1 MTKRYQDEI
10 EEILKKAGDLPS
22 SDEAPGQT
30 TTPAIQRG
38 PRLRLRRPPATRN
51 LTYKPVLL
59 TGLALL
65 LINILWASLPLF
77 LTGAA
82 LITAAYILYYRA
94 PRSAT
99 RPNPNGNNTT
109 RPSPKTWRGRPIDPD
124 DDDPHFTQD
133 RWGTGR
139 RR

>member
-22 SDEAPGQT
+22 SSEAPGQT
-30 TTPAIQRG
+30 NAPNNRG

-51 LTYKPVLL
+51 LTYKPLLL

-65 LINILWASLPLF
+65 LINLLWASLPLF

-94 PRSAT
+94 PRSPR
-99 RPNPNGNNTT
+99 RPNPNHDN
-109 RPSPKTWRGRPIDPD
+109 PSPQTKTWRGRPIDPD